1 MLGKTLTWD
10 DNDVTEQYPKLI
22 DDSRSAS
29 TDVDVNPDVD
39 EVEFD
44 EGDCAP
50 SLMHAPIAHAK

>member
-1 MLGKTLTWD
+1 M
-10 DNDVTEQYPKLI
+10 TEQYPKLI

-29 TDVDVNPDVD
+29 TDVDLNPDVD